1 MDKTIDDRQ
10 NDLDESGKNLT
21 KHIPCAVPTF
31 EKVDEQY
38 CFDRLM
44 DIHREAMNP
53 YSIVH
58 PTRLSVAGKQIENIM
73 KAKGYF
79 SKKEVDKLT
88 EINSKIE
95 SLISK
100 TVGNVLRPKDDQ

>member
-1 MDKTIDDRQ
+1 MTTINSDNQ
-10 NDLDESGKNLT
+10 EDLFESGKN
-21 KHIPCAVPTF
+21 IIEYVPCTVPPY
-31 EKVDEQY
+31 ESVDEQY

-44 DIHREAMNP
+44 DIHREALDPN
-53 YSIVH
+53 SQIH
-58 PTRLSVAGKQIENIM
+58 SSKLSVAGRQIESIM

-79 SKKEVDKLT
+79 SKREVDKLT